1 MQCQNVMAHAPLV
14 TCNPTCASSKCHG
27 TCTACD
33 MQSNLC
39 IVKFSMGAKMVAMG
53 MGAKM
58 VAGSGM
64 PTCIQEYHAMFS
76 QYPAPLPPSLSLSLL
91 GRIAPMQRILVYSSV
106 FFANAHNNA
115 CLSAVALKPLVA
127 ATRYTAVRVSC
138 GRIVIVLGRGACLT
152 PPLSVTLL
160 LIQSRHGTKTV
171 ANTTG

>member
-1 MQCQNVMAHAPLV
+1 
-14 TCNPTCASSKCHG
+14 
-27 TCTACD
+27 

-106 FFANAHNNA
+106 FFANAHNL
-115 CLSAVALKPLVA
+115 CC
-127 ATRYTAVRVSC
+127 R
-138 GRIVIVLGRGACLT
+138 
-152 PPLSVTLL
+152 
-160 LIQSRHGTKTV
+160 
-171 ANTTG
+171 